1 MIDLATVDQFGRVLD
16 PQTNRAAA
24 LYPVRAEATDR
35 VRRRWKMPE
44 RLDQGATGT
53 CVAHAFGH
61 RRAGNPVPVEGINH
75 QWAIKFYLEA
85 SALYW
90 GTSDT
95 SLQKGTSALSAC
107 QVLLKRKAIDRY
119 EWIAN
124 WNAGPEQLRY
134 ALLERGP
141 VCVGSN
147 WYSSMSAPRIED
159 TPDGKV
165 AWMRVDYSSALRGG
179 HEWVLDEIDLAPVDG
194 SEPYV
199 SILNSWGTGWGV
211 KGRARFTLPDIDKLI
226 FEGWG
231 DAVIIHEL
239 PKTSV

>member
-1 MIDLATVDQFGRVLD
+1 MAEHGLGRILD
-16 PQTNRAAA
+16 PRTPRAAA
-24 LYPVRAEATDR
+24 LYPVRAETTTR
-35 VRRRWKMPE
+35 TRRQWKEPI

-53 CVAHAFGH
+53 CVANAFGH
-61 RRAGNPVPVEGINH
+61 RRAGNPVAVDGID
-75 QWAIKFYLEA
+75 QAWARKFYLEA

-90 GTSDT
+90 GSPDT
-95 SLQKGTSALSAC
+95 TLQKGTSALSAC
-107 QVLLKRKAIDRY
+107 EALLARGAIDRF

-147 WYSSMSAPRIED
+147 WYASMSAPTIV
-159 TPDGKV
+159 DGV
-165 AWMRVDYSSALRGG
+165 AWMNVDYASPYRGG
-179 HEWVLDEIDLAPVDG
+179 HEWLLVTIDLAPADG

-199 SILNSWGTGWGV
+199 DMLNSWGPEWGV
-211 KGRARFTLPDIDKLI
+211 NGKARFTFPQIDKLI

-231 DAVIIHEL
+231 DAVIVHEI
-239 PKTSV
+239 PRTA